1 MSTYKLYSF
10 SNIDPGEVIRFI
22 FHHAGQK
29 FDDIRIKKDEWP
41 KLKEQ
46 MPCGGLPVLEV
57 NGKKLAGTLAIVA
70 FLANKF
76 GLAGSEDAWDR
87 AQLDSICDLVLE
99 TVTVLSRYWS
109 ETDPSLRERKKAEV
123 LKTAVPQ
130 RLGMINKYIEDNG
143 SSEGFVN
150 GKQLTYVDFLVHFLF
165 CDVLTH
171 VYPDQEQQ
179 QEARKYPAVSRLC
192 KTVHN
197 QPGIK
202 KHLDSR
208 STSEVAWL

>member
-10 SNIDPGEVIRFI
+10 RKNDPGEVIRFI

-29 FDDIRIKKDEWP
+29 FDDVRIGRDEWP
-41 KLKEQ
+41 ELKEQ
-46 MPCGGLPVLEV
+46 MPCGELPVLEV
-57 NGKKLAGTLAIVA
+57 NGKKLAGTRAIAA
-70 FLANKF
+70 FMANKL
-76 GLAGSEDAWDR
+76 GLAGSDDAWDR

-99 TVTVLSRYWS
+99 TVVVLSRYWS
-109 ETDPSLRERKKAEV
+109 ETDPSHRERKKAEV

-130 RLGMINKYIEDNG
+130 RLKMINKYIEDNG

-150 GKQLTYVDFLVHFLF
+150 GKQLTYVDFFIHFLF

-192 KTVHN
+192 KTVYN
-197 QPGIK
+197 QPNIK
-202 KHLDSR
+202 KYLDSR
-208 STSEVAWL
+208 PTSDVAWL

>member
-10 SNIDPGEVIRFI
+10 RKIDPGEVIRFI

-29 FDDIRIKKDEWP
+29 FDDVRIGRDEWP
-41 KLKEQ
+41 ELQEQ
-46 MPCGGLPVLEV
+46 MPCGELPVLEV
-57 NGKKLAGTLAIVA
+57 NGKKLAGTLAIAA
-70 FLANKF
+70 FMANKL
-76 GLAGSEDAWDR
+76 GLAGSDDAWDR
-87 AQLDSICDLVLE
+87 AQLDSICNLVLE
-99 TVTVLSRYWS
+99 TVVVLSRYWS

-130 RLGMINKYIEDNG
+130 RLKMINKYIEDNG

-150 GKQLTYVDFLVHFLF
+150 GKQVTYVDFFIHFLF

-171 VYPDQEQQ
+171 VYPVQEQQ
-179 QEARKYPAVSRLC
+179 QEACKYPAVSRLC

-197 QPGIK
+197 HPNIK
-202 KHLDSR
+202 KYLDSR
-208 STSEVAWL
+208 PTSDVAWL